1 MSKVERGGGVR
12 LTTPVKASCNYF
24 VLEASRVNIMSMFLC
39 VSLLFWTVFLSI
51 CKSIFQF

>member
-1 MSKVERGGGVR
+1 MSKVEREGGVR
-12 LTTPVKASCNYF
+12 FTTPVKASCNYF